1 MPDFTAEIEIEP
13 YEYVNDCSS
22 SEIEDLIEVLHQDGL
37 LKDYFQKNGIID
49 PHSVIE
55 IKPNGNLFDVEW
67 TSVIVKLSRNRLML
81 TTEEEETIKKIAE
94 KLI

>member
-1 MPDFTAEIEIEP
+1 MPDFTAEIEIDP
-13 YEYVNDCSS
+13 YEYVNDCSL
-22 SEIEDLIEVLHQDGL
+22 SEIEELIEVLHKDGEL
-37 LKDYFQKNGIID
+37 TKYFKKHGVID
-49 PHSVIE
+49 PDAVIE
-55 IKPNGNLFDVEW
+55 IKHNGNLFDVEW

>member
-22 SEIEDLIEVLHQDGL
+22 SEIKDLIEILHQDGL

-67 TSVIVKLSRNRLML
+67 TSIIVKLSRNRLML
-81 TTEEEETIKKIAE
+81 TSEEEETIKKIAE